1 MPRVVAAVT
10 SLKGKGVKEFC
21 TYAAIASRN
30 PGKFGW
36 KMKPLLPSSPSNTQS
51 SITLV
56 ENGCVISNPSEVAEI
71 FNDHFSNI
79 VQADNSLNPQD
90 FTIHP
95 SFNLIADK
103 ATLVNFNSVPVSSSY
118 VSTVLHNLDP
128 KKTVGVDGIS
138 SRLLRLS
145 APGIVDEITKLI
157 NFFIIS

>member
-1 MPRVVAAVT
+1 MLSVVSVVT
-10 SLKGKGVKEFC
+10 SLKRKGVKEFC
-21 TYAAIASRN
+21 RYAAIASRN

-36 KMKPLLPSSPSNTQS
+36 KMKPLLPSSRSNTQS

-56 ENGCVISNPSEVAEI
+56 ENGCVIFNPSEVAEM

-90 FTIHP
+90 FFIHP
-95 SFNLIADK
+95 SLNLIADR
-103 ATLVNFNSVPVSSSY
+103 ATLVNFNPVPVSSRY
-118 VSTVLHNLDP
+118 ESTILLDL

-138 SRLLRLS
+138 SRLFRLS
-145 APGIVDEITKLI
+145 APGIVDEITNLKLI